1 MEDGIERSLH
11 SLLENQEKIFEQP
24 DENQKKEQSKIL
36 YLCYPD
42 SDEFNLIKCIITDK
56 KEIVRN
62 LTTKGYIIPTNGVQT
77 IQPTA
82 ANFNW
87 KNIPNFSA
95 TITNYYVFK

>member
-24 DENQKKEQSKIL
+24 DENQKKEESKIL

-42 SDEFNLIKCIITDK
+42 SEEFNLIKCIITDK

-62 LTTKGYIIPTNGVQT
+62 LITKGYNVSLFIMNSQYGDEYFR
-77 IQPTA
+77 
-82 ANFNW
+82 NHL
-87 KNIPNFSA
+87 SR
-95 TITNYYVFK
+95 

>member
-24 DENQKKEQSKIL
+24 NENQKKEEQSKIL
-36 YLCYPD
+36 YLCYPN

-62 LTTKGYIIPTNGVQT
+62 LSKNGYNVSLFIMNSQYGDEYFR
-77 IQPTA
+77 
-82 ANFNW
+82 NHL
-87 KNIPNFSA
+87 SR
-95 TITNYYVFK
+95 